1 MYLRYRNM
9 QRQKGEEMSEKITIA
24 EARRMRNVSQEEAA
38 KCIGVSA
45 TAYRNKESGRSK
57 FYIDEAYALCKMLK
71 MDITEIF
78 FGKSVAKK

>member
-1 MYLRYRNM
+1 
-9 QRQKGEEMSEKITIA
+9 MSEKITIA

-78 FGKSVAKK
+78 FGTSVAKK